1 MSPPLD
7 SESAPLPQRHLS
19 RLRDLEK
26 NLESYLAMG
35 FILLYAVLVVY
46 KILSRLLFDAYSF
59 VWLQEVIIGLFIWAA
74 WLSTASLVRSDDH
87 IRFSAVIKRLPRWG
101 VYGVYCIEWL
111 LWLTLSGVI
120 VQYSLRYIEQSVR
133 SGTTI
138 TGTPIPEYLLY
149 LSVTVGFALVFVR
162 TCQQFVIV
170 TRKYRAGEE
179 LLTGSDL
186 GSE

>member
-1 MSPPLD
+1 MPL
-7 SESAPLPQRHLS
+7 SQRQVS
-19 RLRDLEK
+19 RFRDVER
-26 NLESYLAMG
+26 NLEAYLAMG
-35 FILLYAVLVVY
+35 FILVYAVLVVY

-59 VWLQEVIIGLFIWAA
+59 IWLQEVIIGLFVWAA

-87 IRFSAVIKRLPRWG
+87 IRFSAVIKRLPRTG
-101 VYGVYCIEWL
+101 VYVVYCIEWL

-120 VQYSLRYIEQSVR
+120 VQYSLRYIQQFVR

-138 TGTPIPEYLLY
+138 TGTPVPEYLLY

-162 TCQQFVIV
+162 TLQQIVVV

-186 GSE
+186 GGG